1 LSPAK
6 VSHLQAALD
15 QRDYVTAETLLLDE
29 IQQSPH
35 SQRAGSLLAYLGS
48 IYFLNHDYWNAAVAW
63 RKSDAISPLAPNLQ
77 FSSAMA
83 YIELSRPDWARH
95 TLESLAKQDNKNP
108 LYVYWLG
115 RLDYDAQ
122 QYSEATQYFQRAI
135 SLDPTMA
142 RAYDN
147 LGLALYFQNQNDLAI
162 ENFTKAIELDQ
173 HSPHPSPWPY
183 LNLAITLEFLDRPQE
198 AEVNLRSALRID
210 PAFAPAHYRLG
221 TVLDESGKPDAA
233 IQELLQAASIDPSF
247 AEPHI
252 TLAHIYNRQ
261 GRHDAA
267 KDEVATYLRLHKTSN
282 DAKPER
288 TMQHR

>member
-1 LSPAK
+1 MTLLAARMNVAFGLTLILCCAVIRSASAQATEESHTPATAPISALSLSPAK

-122 QYSEATQYFQRAI
+122 QYS
-135 SLDPTMA
+135 
-142 RAYDN
+142 
-147 LGLALYFQNQNDLAI
+147 
-162 ENFTKAIELDQ
+162 
-173 HSPHPSPWPY
+173 
-183 LNLAITLEFLDRPQE
+183 
-198 AEVNLRSALRID
+198 
-210 PAFAPAHYRLG
+210 
-221 TVLDESGKPDAA
+221 
-233 IQELLQAASIDPSF
+233 
-247 AEPHI
+247 
-252 TLAHIYNRQ
+252 
-261 GRHDAA
+261 
-267 KDEVATYLRLHKTSN
+267 
-282 DAKPER
+282 
-288 TMQHR
+288 